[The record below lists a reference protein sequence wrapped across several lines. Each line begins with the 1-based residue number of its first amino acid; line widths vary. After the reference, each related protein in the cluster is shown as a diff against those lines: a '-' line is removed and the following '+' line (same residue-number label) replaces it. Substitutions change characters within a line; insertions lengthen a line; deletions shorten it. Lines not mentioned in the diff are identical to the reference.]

1 MTFPFK
7 DKKSK
12 KKAQD
17 KYLIN
22 TQNKGLVSV
31 KLIVPRD
38 RLDDIKS
45 YAAELR
51 LVHKVINS

>member
-7 DKKSK
+7 NKEAK

>member
-7 DKKSK
+7 DKKAK

-31 KLIVPRD
+31 KLIVPKD

-51 LVHKVINS
+51 LIHKAINS